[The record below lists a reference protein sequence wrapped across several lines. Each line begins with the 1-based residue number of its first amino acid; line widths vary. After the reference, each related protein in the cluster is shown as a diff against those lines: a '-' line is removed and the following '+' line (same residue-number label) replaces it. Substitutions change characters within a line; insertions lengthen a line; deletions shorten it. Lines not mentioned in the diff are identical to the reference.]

1 MKTLSKFGMAM
12 LAMLAL
18 AGCGSKKQATTTTNN
33 YPASNTQAELPGK
46 RMMLPCV
53 DASMDD
59 DDYFRDLGIGTSI
72 NKQSARKA
80 AVEASKSMIKSRLG
94 GMIKGVATD
103 YSRVVAG
110 QAPADKVQRLI
121 EEEFTQVVEKML
133 NDADKTCEDMYQVQS
148 GEFESY
154 YAIQISKK
162 EIINKVSNVLSK
174 NEELEIEFNR
184 EQFRKFV
191 EKRMAEVKQE
201 E

>member
-12 LAMLAL
+12 LAMLAF
-18 AGCGSKKQATTTTNN
+18 AGCGSNKQATTVTTN
-33 YPASNTQAELPGK
+33 PVSNTQAKSPGQ
-46 RMMLPCV
+46 RVFIPCV
-53 DASMDD
+53 DESMDD
-59 DDYFRDLGIGTSI
+59 DTYFRDLGIGTNI

-80 AVEASKSMIKSRLG
+80 AVEAAKSMIKSRLG

-103 YSRVVAG
+103 YSRMVSG

-133 NDADKTCEDMYQVQS
+133 NDADKTCEDMYQLES
-148 GEFESY
+148 GEFEAY

-162 EIINKVSNVLSK
+162 EIINKTSNVLSQ

-184 EQFRKFV
+184 DQFRKFA
-191 EKRMAEVKQE
+191 EKRME
-201 E
+201 EMKKE

>member
-1 MKTLSKFGMAM
+1 MKTSVKFGMAM
-12 LAMLAL
+12 LAMFAL
-18 AGCGSKKQATTTTNN
+18 AACGSNKQATTTTTN

-59 DDYFRDLGIGTSI
+59 DEYFRDLGIGTSI

-133 NDADKTCEDMYQVQS
+133 NDADKTCEDMYQVPS

>member
-1 MKTLSKFGMAM
+1 MSKLRKLGMAM
-12 LAMLAL
+12 LAMLVL
-18 AGCGSKKQATTTTNN
+18 AGCGSSKQATTTSNPSN
-33 YPASNTQAELPGK
+33 NTQAELPGK
-46 RMMLPCV
+46 RMAIPCV

-80 AVEASKSMIKSRLG
+80 SVEAAKSMIKSRLG
-94 GMIKGVATD
+94 GLIKGVSTD
-103 YSRVVAG
+103 YSRMVSG
-110 QAPADKVQRLI
+110 QAPADKVQRII

-133 NDADKTCEDMYQVQS
+133 NDADKTCEDMYQLNS

-162 EIINKVSNVLSK
+162 EIINKTSNVLSQ

-184 EQFRKFV
+184 EQFRKFA
-191 EKRMAEVKQE
+191 EKRME
-201 E
+201 EMKKE

>member
-1 MKTLSKFGMAM
+1 MKTLAKFGMAM
-12 LAMLAL
+12 MIAFAFV
-18 AGCGSKKQATTTTNN
+18 GCKSNQQTTSSKNHYSN
-33 YPASNTQAELPGK
+33 NTQAELPGK
-46 RMMLPCV
+46 RMALPCV

-94 GMIKGVATD
+94 GMIKGVSTD
-103 YSRVVAG
+103 YSRTVAG
-110 QAPADKVQRLI
+110 QAPADKVQRII

-133 NDADKTCEDMYQVQS
+133 NDADKTCEDMYQVAS

-162 EIINKVSNVLSK
+162 EMINKVSNVLSS

-184 EQFRKFV
+184 EQFRKFA
-191 EKRMAEVKQE
+191 EKRMAEVEQGK
-201 E
+201 

>member
-1 MKTLSKFGMAM
+1 MI
-12 LAMLAL
+12 
-18 AGCGSKKQATTTTNN
+18 
-33 YPASNTQAELPGK
+33 
-46 RMMLPCV
+46 PCV

-94 GMIKGVATD
+94 GMIKGVSTD
-103 YSRVVAG
+103 YSRIVAG
-110 QAPADKVQRLI
+110 QAPADKVQRII

-133 NDADKTCEDMYQVQS
+133 NDADKTCEDMYQLPS
-148 GEFESY
+148 GEFEAY

-162 EIINKVSNVLSK
+162 EIINKTSNVLSQ

-184 EQFRKFV
+184 EQFRKFA
-191 EKRMAEVKQE
+191 EKRME
-201 E
+201 EMKKE

>member
-1 MKTLSKFGMAM
+1 MKTFAKFGMAM
-12 LAMLAL
+12 MIAL
-18 AGCGSKKQATTTTNN
+18 AFVGCKSNQQTTSPKNN
-33 YPASNTQAELPGK
+33 YSSNTQAELPGK
-46 RMMLPCV
+46 RMVLPCV

-80 AVEASKSMIKSRLG
+80 AVESAKSMIKSRLG
-94 GMIKGVATD
+94 GMIKGVSTD
-103 YSRVVAG
+103 YSRTVAG
-110 QAPADKVQRLI
+110 QAPADKVQRII

-133 NDADKTCEDMYQVQS
+133 NDADKTCEDMYQVAS

-162 EIINKVSNVLSK
+162 EIINKVSNVLSA

-184 EQFRKFV
+184 EQFRKFA
-191 EKRMAEVKQE
+191 EKRMAEVEQGKQ
-201 E
+201 

>member
-1 MKTLSKFGMAM
+1 MKTLAKFGMAM
-12 LAMLAL
+12 MIAL
-18 AGCGSKKQATTTTNN
+18 AFVGCKSNQQTTSSKNN
-33 YPASNTQAELPGK
+33 YSNNTQAELPGK
-46 RMMLPCV
+46 KMVLPCV

-94 GMIKGVATD
+94 GMIKGVSTD
-103 YSRVVAG
+103 YSRTVAG
-110 QAPADKVQRLI
+110 QAPADKVQRII

-133 NDADKTCEDMYQVQS
+133 NDADKTCEDMYQVAS

-162 EIINKVSNVLSK
+162 EIINKVSNVLSS

-184 EQFRKFV
+184 EQFRKFA
-191 EKRMAEVKQE
+191 EKRMAEVEQGKQ
-201 E
+201 

>member
-1 MKTLSKFGMAM
+1 MKTSIKFGMAM

-18 AGCGSKKQATTTTNN
+18 AGCGSSKQATTSTTN
-33 YPASNTQAELPGK
+33 YPATNTQAELPGK
-46 RMMLPCV
+46 RVAIPCV

-80 AVEASKSMIKSRLG
+80 AVEAAKSIIKSRLG

-103 YSRVVAG
+103 YSRMVAG

-133 NDADKTCEDMYQVQS
+133 NDADKTCEDMYQVSS
-148 GEFESY
+148 GEFEAY

-162 EIINKVSNVLSK
+162 EIINKTSNVLSQ

-184 EQFRKFV
+184 EQFRKFA
-191 EKRMAEVKQE
+191 EKRME
-201 E
+201 EMKKE

>member
-1 MKTLSKFGMAM
+1 MKTFAQFGMAM

-18 AGCGSKKQATTTTNN
+18 AGCGSSKKATTNN
-33 YPASNTQAELPGK
+33 NYATANAQAKLPGE
-46 RMMLPCV
+46 RVAIPCV

-94 GMIKGVATD
+94 GMIKGVSTD
-103 YSRVVAG
+103 YSRIVAG
-110 QAPADKVQRLI
+110 QAPADKVQRII

-133 NDADKTCEDMYQVQS
+133 NDADKTCEDMYQLPS
-148 GEFESY
+148 GEFEAY

-162 EIINKVSNVLSK
+162 EIINKTSNVLSQ

-184 EQFRKFV
+184 EQFRKFA
-191 EKRMAEVKQE
+191 EKRME
-201 E
+201 EMKKE

>member
-1 MKTLSKFGMAM
+1 MKTSVKFGMAM
-12 LAMLAL
+12 MIAL
-18 AGCGSKKQATTTTNN
+18 AFVGCRSNQQTTSKNN
-33 YPASNTQAELPGK
+33 HSNNTQAELPGK
-46 RMMLPCV
+46 RMALPCV

-59 DDYFRDLGIGTSI
+59 DEYFRDLGIGTSI

-80 AVEASKSMIKSRLG
+80 AVEASKSMIKSRVG
-94 GMIKGVATD
+94 GMIKGVSTD
-103 YSRVVAG
+103 YSRTVAG
-110 QAPADKVQRLI
+110 QAPADKVQRII

-133 NDADKTCEDMYQVQS
+133 NDADKTCEDMYQVAS

-162 EIINKVSNVLSK
+162 EIINKVSNVLSS

-201 E
+201 

>member
-1 MKTLSKFGMAM
+1 MKALTKFGVAM
-12 LAMLAL
+12 MIALAF
-18 AGCGSKKQATTTTNN
+18 AGCGSSKQTTSNNN
-33 YPASNTQAELPGK
+33 YSNNTQTELPGK
-46 RMMLPCV
+46 RMALPCV

-59 DDYFRDLGIGTSI
+59 DDYFRDLGIGTAI

-94 GMIKGVATD
+94 GMIKGVSTD
-103 YSRVVAG
+103 YSRTVAG
-110 QAPADKVQRLI
+110 QAPADKVQRII

-133 NDADKTCEDMYQVQS
+133 NDADKTCEDMYQVAS

-162 EIINKVSNVLSK
+162 EIINKVSNVLSS

-184 EQFRKFV
+184 DQFRKFA

-201 E
+201 

>member
-1 MKTLSKFGMAM
+1 MKTFAQFGMAM

-18 AGCGSKKQATTTTNN
+18 AGCGSSKKATTNN
-33 YPASNTQAELPGK
+33 NYATANAQAKLPGE
-46 RMMLPCV
+46 RVAIPCV

-94 GMIKGVATD
+94 GMIKGVSTD
-103 YSRVVAG
+103 YSRIVAG
-110 QAPADKVQRLI
+110 QAPADKVQRII

-133 NDADKTCEDMYQVQS
+133 NDADKTCEDMYQLPS
-148 GEFESY
+148 GEFEAY

-162 EIINKVSNVLSK
+162 EIINKTSNVLSQ

-184 EQFRKFV
+184 EQIRKFA
-191 EKRMAEVKQE
+191 EKRME
-201 E
+201 EMKKE

>member
-1 MKTLSKFGMAM
+1 MNRLSKFGMAM

-18 AGCGSKKQATTTTNN
+18 AGCGSNKQASTTNN
-33 YPASNTQAELPGK
+33 YSASNTQAELPGK

-59 DDYFRDLGIGTSI
+59 NEYFRDLGIGTSI

-103 YSRVVAG
+103 YSRIVAG

-133 NDADKTCEDMYQVQS
+133 NDADKTCEDMYQLNS
-148 GEFESY
+148 GEFEAY

-162 EIINKVSNVLSK
+162 EIINKTANVLSQ

-191 EKRMAEVKQE
+191 EKRMAEMKQE
-201 E
+201 

>member
-1 MKTLSKFGMAM
+1 MKTLTKFGMAM
-12 LAMLAL
+12 MIAL
-18 AGCGSKKQATTTTNN
+18 AFVGCKSSQQTTSNNN
-33 YPASNTQAELPGK
+33 YSNNTQAELPGK
-46 RMMLPCV
+46 RMVLPCV

-94 GMIKGVATD
+94 GMIKGVSTD
-103 YSRVVAG
+103 YSRTVAG
-110 QAPADKVQRLI
+110 QAPADKVQRII

-133 NDADKTCEDMYQVQS
+133 NDADKTCEDMYQVAS

-162 EIINKVSNVLSK
+162 EMINKVSNVLSS

-184 EQFRKFV
+184 EQFRKFA
-191 EKRMAEVKQE
+191 EKRMAEVEQGK
-201 E
+201 

>member
-1 MKTLSKFGMAM
+1 MKTLAKFGMAM
-12 LAMLAL
+12 MIAL
-18 AGCGSKKQATTTTNN
+18 AFVGCKSNQQTTSSKNN
-33 YPASNTQAELPGK
+33 YSNNTQAELPGK
-46 RMMLPCV
+46 RMALPCV

-94 GMIKGVATD
+94 GMIKGVSTD
-103 YSRVVAG
+103 YSRTVAG
-110 QAPADKVQRLI
+110 QAPADKVQRII

-133 NDADKTCEDMYQVQS
+133 NDADKTCEDMYQVAS

-162 EIINKVSNVLSK
+162 EMINKVSNVLSS

-184 EQFRKFV
+184 EQFRKFA
-191 EKRMAEVKQE
+191 EKRMAEVEQGK
-201 E
+201 

>member
-1 MKTLSKFGMAM
+1 MV
-12 LAMLAL
+12 
-18 AGCGSKKQATTTTNN
+18 
-33 YPASNTQAELPGK
+33 
-46 RMMLPCV
+46 LPCV

-94 GMIKGVATD
+94 GMIKGVSTD
-103 YSRVVAG
+103 YSRTVAG
-110 QAPADKVQRLI
+110 QAPADKVQRII

-133 NDADKTCEDMYQVQS
+133 NDADKTCEDMDQVAS

-162 EIINKVSNVLSK
+162 EIINKVSNVLSS

-184 EQFRKFV
+184 EQFRKFA
-191 EKRMAEVKQE
+191 EKRMAEVEQGKQ
-201 E
+201 

>member
-1 MKTLSKFGMAM
+1 MNRSIKIGMAM

-18 AGCGSKKQATTTTNN
+18 AGCGSNKQATTTNH
-33 YPASNTQAELPGK
+33 PANNTQAELPGK
-46 RMMLPCV
+46 RMMIPCV

-94 GMIKGVATD
+94 GMIKGVSTD
-103 YSRVVAG
+103 YSRIVAG
-110 QAPADKVQRLI
+110 QAPADKVQRII

-133 NDADKTCEDMYQVQS
+133 NDADKTCEDMYQLPS
-148 GEFESY
+148 GEFEAY

-162 EIINKVSNVLSK
+162 EIINKTSNVLSQ

-184 EQFRKFV
+184 EQFRKFA
-191 EKRMAEVKQE
+191 EKRKKKKKKE
-201 E
+201 